1 MDYRKRAA
9 KCVELA
15 AQISD
20 PICKAAFLEMARSW
34 AHLAEQADKTARSTL
49 RDAFRISTRPWR
61 ARVVA
66 AVLRARSKMLD
77 LSRNYR
83 PQRRKPIYLG

>member
-1 MDYRKRAA
+1 LSEVMHYRERAA

-34 AHLAEQADKTARSTL
+34 AHLAEQADKNSTL
-49 RDAFRISTRPWR
+49 DLTYETPSASAPDRGAR
-61 ARVVA
+61 A
-66 AVLRARSKMLD
+66 
-77 LSRNYR
+77 
-83 PQRRKPIYLG
+83 

>member
-1 MDYRKRAA
+1 MSEVMDYRERAA

-34 AHLAEQADKTARSTL
+34 AHLAEQADKNATL
-49 RDAFRISTRPWR
+49 GFFGFKL
-61 ARVVA
+61 A
-66 AVLRARSKMLD
+66 AGMS
-77 LSRNYR
+77 Y
-83 PQRRKPIYLG
+83 